1 MKDYLKVEGYL
12 ADDNFEFI
20 EKEKYFEDLNV
31 WQVVRFL
38 YVIIEVGFRVLMGQA
53 NLHYNGHNSFKN
65 NSPTSYYN
73 FRNFLLGKW
82 KKIMLI
88 YILNMH
94 NLCMYL

>member
-38 YVIIEVGFRVLMGQA
+38 HVIIEVGFGVLVGQA
-53 NLHYNGHNSFKN
+53 TCTTMGIILSRIWVQFPYK
-65 NSPTSYYN
+65 
-73 FRNFLLGKW
+73 LLQF
-82 KKIMLI
+82 
-88 YILNMH
+88 
-94 NLCMYL
+94 